1 MKELLLDN
9 NKIILNEE
17 NHKYILQ
24 NQENLRFKSVTQ
36 CLSQF
41 FEKFDK
47 ERIAYKL
54 SMTHPNYIG
63 QTAEDI
69 IKTWD
74 TIAQNGTKI
83 HKEIEN
89 YIIDKTNP
97 THLKSKSA
105 IQWLHKYLLKSD
117 FDLHPEII
125 VFSKDLQIAGSID
138 LLLYDKIKDEYIIID
153 WKTNK
158 DIPRTSYN
166 NKKGIQLETADLLDC
181 KFNHYTLQ
189 LSFFRF
195 LLEKKYN
202 FKINNQLIVH
212 ITDNSVNAYVTEY
225 LFNHINA
232 IINKLGKN

>member
-1 MKELLLDN
+1 MLNKLDEN
-9 NKIILNEE
+9 IISLNEI
-17 NHKYILQ
+17 NHTYTLNNSVLEFI
-24 NQENLRFKSVTQ
+24 SVTTYIGE
-36 CLSQF
+36 F
-41 FEKFDK
+41 FEKFDQQK
-47 ERIAYKL
+47 IAKKL
-54 SMTHPNYIG
+54 
-63 QTAEDI
+63 
-69 IKTWD
+69 IKTNMKYAHL
-74 TIAQNGTKI
+74 TIDEIIADWNKSRDYGTVV

-89 YIIDKTNP
+89 DINGIAKTSETRAKNGVIWLNNFLENKSYDLYAEKIIFSEP
-97 THLKSKSA
+97 LK
-105 IQWLHKYLLKSD
+105 
-117 FDLHPEII
+117 
-125 VFSKDLQIAGSID
+125 IAGTMDVLIR
-138 LLLYDKIKDEYIIID
+138 LKDSNEYIIID

-189 LSFFRF
+189 LSFYRF